1 MDIIHG
7 YDGNCLRVKS
17 FADVVSIDNG
27 VHSLGID
34 CRSASAGCSLIAFSE
49 GNKEDSNAVLITIIM
64 TVGIL
69 APGNSGYIMLLNP
82 KPDIAAPE
90 KEEISM
96 PAVEK

>member
-1 MDIIHG
+1 MAFN
-7 YDGNCLRVKS
+7 DGHR
-17 FADVVSIDNG
+17 AD
-27 VHSLGID
+27 
-34 CRSASAGCSLIAFSE
+34 
-49 GNKEDSNAVLITIIM
+49 NKAVLITMIM